1 MPHFCLLNY
10 CMVLVIIVTDS
21 IENTGSD
28 AFDCQCLLHSY
39 YSVPSIAT
47 TTVAGMKGYT
57 GVESVSTGKRRG
69 SCHVQLSCYRICG
82 RRGLYSF

>member
-1 MPHFCLLNY
+1 MITN
-10 CMVLVIIVTDS
+10 S

-69 SCHVQLSCYRICG
+69 SIGMRMSCHRIC
-82 RRGLYSF
+82 